1 MGQVTP
7 RHKSDIL
14 RSVSRPKVMIALGAN
29 IDSVAGPP
37 ARTLAAAL
45 DRLGD
50 SQLTVE
56 AVSPFYATPC
66 FPPGAGPD
74 YVNAA
79 ARLTGLDDPDEIL
92 AILHRVESEFGRA
105 RDRRWGTRTLDLDL
119 LAVGDM
125 VLPDPATFRE
135 WQRLPPERQMMQAPD
150 RLILPHPRLQDRAFV
165 LVPLASVAGEWRHP
179 VLNRTVDEM
188 LRALPGALV
197 ADVRPLDPGASEPP
211 R

>member
-1 MGQVTP
+1 
-7 RHKSDIL
+7 
-14 RSVSRPKVMIALGAN
+14 MIALGAN
-29 IDSVAGPP
+29 IDSVAGLP

-45 DRLGD
+45 ERLGD

-56 AVSPFYATPC
+56 AVSAFYATPC

-165 LVPLASVAGEWRHP
+165 LVPLASVAGDWRHP